1 MALLLASRRLRP
13 EIAAGSAADGAS
25 LRLHLPE
32 DPSRAGVEDFIRGVY
47 HRHYGASIRA
57 FTPVLVSLAGAGGGI
72 VAAAGYRSAAAGALY
87 LERYLRE
94 PIEDELAWHAGRAP
108 SRREVVEVGHL
119 ASNRPGAGRRLM
131 LLLGP
136 HLAQQRF
143 RWAVATLTRE
153 VRQMIGRLG
162 IAPLVLAA
170 ADPAALGDEAA
181 LWGSYYA
188 HQPLVLAG
196 EIQPALRRLARRGI
210 REQELLA

>member
-1 MALLLASRRLRP
+1 MALLSASRRLRP
-13 EIAAGSAADGAS
+13 EGAAGSPADGAP

-32 DPSRAGVEDFIRGVY
+32 DPCRAEVEDFIRGVY

-57 FTPVLVSLAGAGGGI
+57 FTPVLVSVTDAAGEI
-72 VAAAGYRSAAAGALY
+72 IAAAGYRSAAAGALY

-94 PIEDELAWHAGRAP
+94 PIEEELAWHAGRAL
-108 SRREVVEVGHL
+108 SRREVAEVGHL

-143 RWAVATLTRE
+143 RWAVATLTQE
-153 VRQMIGRLG
+153 LRQMIGRLG
-162 IAPLVLAA
+162 IAPLALAA
-170 ADPAALGDEAA
+170 ADPAALGDEAVF
-181 LWGSYYA
+181 WGSYYE

-196 EIQPALRRLARRGI
+196 EIQPALRRLARRGF
-210 REQELLA
+210 REQDIIA